1 MLHRKNLMR
10 KRGAIFPERHGGI
23 EKEFLVFAVPASDRL
38 GTGVRKGSRAAATL
52 KVLFLNDR
60 SETPFTEEKMIRFG
74 RIGIGTVGGKEPQ
87 TTHKGGQNRSTT
99 RRVAENRREKGE
111 EKLFTGKPSPKVSA
125 SEKERKKRGKRSEG
139 LFPLENG

>member
-74 RIGIGTVGGKEPQ
+74 RIGIGTVGGPFGERTADNAQGRAEQIDNPPRCGKQ
-87 TTHKGGQNRSTT
+87 T
-99 RRVAENRREKGE
+99 
-111 EKLFTGKPSPKVSA
+111 
-125 SEKERKKRGKRSEG
+125 
-139 LFPLENG
+139 